1 MEYSRKRFV
10 TIDDK
15 SFQRIKAHAIV
26 TRFYYPLV
34 LNFAIDNLLVRFL
47 LKYQI
52 SYKNI
57 FKLFIDSPF
66 FPQSTNTSNTPLA
79 FHLQLYLM
87 YHRQNRQINRHL
99 LTPAWA
105 FCVVTQDLGYLI
117 GEVMTVVGQ
126 QVVASVL
133 PSVRTSAFLDARLI
147 QLTVT
152 RWLALALCFAALPV
166 CQGGSVVVGKTAD
179 SPFKVL
185 PIVENPSV
193 AQTQ

>member
-1 MEYSRKRFV
+1 
-10 TIDDK
+10 
-15 SFQRIKAHAIV
+15 
-26 TRFYYPLV
+26 
-34 LNFAIDNLLVRFL
+34 
-47 LKYQI
+47 
-52 SYKNI
+52 
-57 FKLFIDSPF
+57 
-66 FPQSTNTSNTPLA
+66 
-79 FHLQLYLM
+79 M

-99 LTPAWA
+99 LTPTWA

-117 GEVMTVVGQ
+117 GEVMTVIGQ

-152 RWLALALCFAALPV
+152 CWLALALCFAALPV
-166 CQGGSVVVGKTAD
+166 CQGGSVVIGKTAD

>member
-1 MEYSRKRFV
+1 M
-10 TIDDK
+10 I
-15 SFQRIKAHAIV
+15 
-26 TRFYYPLV
+26 
-34 LNFAIDNLLVRFL
+34 
-47 LKYQI
+47 
-52 SYKNI
+52 
-57 FKLFIDSPF
+57 IDSPF

-105 FCVVTQDLGYLI
+105 FCVVTQDLGYFI

-133 PSVRTSAFLDARLI
+133 SSVRTSAFLDARLI

-166 CQGGSVVVGKTAD
+166 CQGGSVVIGKTAD

>member
-1 MEYSRKRFV
+1 MKYTRKRFV
-10 TIDDK
+10 TIDDQ
-15 SFQRIKAHAIV
+15 SIQRIKAHAIV

-47 LKYQI
+47 LKYQT

-66 FPQSTNTSNTPLA
+66 FPQSTNNTPLA
-79 FHLQLYLM
+79 YHLQLYLM
-87 YHRQNRQINRHL
+87 YHRQINRHL

-105 FCVVTQDLGYLI
+105 FCVVTQDFGYLI

-152 RWLALALCFAALPV
+152 RWLALALCFAASPV